1 MVSQRHGGLGSRQS
15 SGSYGHGSLAHRR
28 LTVGGDMLT
37 SAREAGSAINVLLRV
52 FQPHN
57 NTTELQPH
65 FVTVVDVRA
74 PSLKQLCPL
83 RRPFKLV

>member
-1 MVSQRHGGLGSRQS
+1 
-15 SGSYGHGSLAHRR
+15 
-28 LTVGGDMLT
+28 MLT

-57 NTTELQPH
+57 NTTEVRPH
-65 FVTVVDVRA
+65 FVTVADVRA